1 MQLDEFIPFVALF
14 IPIIAIVM
22 GIGLTMLITYLHYRK
37 RRTIYELYHAER
49 MAAIDKGLEL
59 PPVPDEFFSDGSKA
73 PSPHGTLL
81 GGLIF
86 TFTGI
91 GLLIA
96 LYSYHRGAAL
106 YALIPIFFGL
116 AFLVYYF
123 AVGRKAAQALETSA
137 KGNSAEPARALV

>member
-1 MQLDEFIPFVALF
+1 
-14 IPIIAIVM
+14 
-22 GIGLTMLITYLHYRK
+22 
-37 RRTIYELYHAER
+37 

-59 PPVPDEFFSDGSKA
+59 PPVPDEFFSDGGRT

-81 GGLIF
+81 AGLIF
-86 TFTGI
+86 GLTGL

-96 LYSYHRGAAL
+96 LYWYHPGAAL

-123 AVGRKAAQALETSA
+123 AVGRKTAQQVEAGWKNQSA
-137 KGNSAEPARALV
+137 QPERPLVS